1 MIKLKLTRS
10 QLFTLCRFTNPAT
23 YEAKVM
29 AAIKFTDFKQLPQLY
44 TIIQIGEAVSK
55 KCLYSIKDKY
65 TVSLKYAEGAAL
77 FAHTFSLL
85 YEYPGAYDKRNM
97 TATAVQELSTAD
109 LQAILDERLKAEKK
123 QREEERNSYE
133 NIKEETILNLAAQ
146 ANAIHE
152 KLKAFKEKAFADAN
166 TLYELLQQYSKRH
179 ADGKGSFTVQTAD
192 GIIKMSLK
200 RQQLG
205 KFDERSVQAE
215 KHIKD
220 FILNKF
226 GGDAD
231 VKDMIMGILERKK
244 GYLDINQIQRLYAME
259 NRFDDVNWKEGIK
272 LLKESWQPSQTKD
285 YLMFT
290 VDNKPIV
297 LDFAS
302 I

>member
-1 MIKLKLTRS
+1 
-10 QLFTLCRFTNPAT
+10 
-23 YEAKVM
+23 
-29 AAIKFTDFKQLPQLY
+29 
-44 TIIQIGEAVSK
+44 
-55 KCLYSIKDKY
+55 
-65 TVSLKYAEGAAL
+65 
-77 FAHTFSLL
+77 
-85 YEYPGAYDKRNM
+85 M